1 MGMCVQ
7 GMGTEYTLVCFG
19 VYTSLCMHTESFHN
33 TALHSVCTQQPHSS
47 GSRHSVCVCVRAC
60 VRACVRGVCCVQ
72 PNISHVG

>member
-1 MGMCVQ
+1 MCT

-47 GSRHSVCVCVRAC
+47 ESRHSVCVCPCMRAC
-60 VRACVRGVCCVQ
+60 VVCAVYN
-72 PNISHVG
+72 PTSLMWVSL